1 MKSFVFACAILTAIL
16 LLILWSSAYCSET
29 VALTFS
35 AIDALESA
43 EFQTEKAADIYA
55 EFQKRGK
62 ILKYFTVTSYIEEVQ
77 IPLSALRYVSADDT
91 EMQQTLIEEARLK
104 LEKLRVAGKF
114 TLETIL

>member
-29 VALTFS
+29 VALTLS

-43 EFQTEKAADIYA
+43 EFQTEKAEDIYA

-91 EMQQTLIEEARLK
+91 EAQMTLIAEARLK
-104 LEKLRVAGKF
+104 LEKLKIAGIF
-114 TLETIL
+114 SIETVV

>member
-29 VALTFS
+29 VALTLS

-43 EFQTEKAADIYA
+43 EFQIEKAEDIYA

-77 IPLSALRYVSADDT
+77 IPLSALRYVPADDI
-91 EMQQTLIEEARLK
+91 EAQKTLIAEARLK
-104 LEKLRVAGKF
+104 LEKLKIAGIF
-114 TLETIL
+114 SIETVV